1 MTDYTYFEDITRTI
15 ESIPPDSIVSRTI
28 YTDDGVRAVLFGFAA
43 GQELTEHTASRP
55 AVLHFVQGH
64 ATLTL
69 GDDTLEAG
77 PGTWVH
83 MPAQQPHSIYAS
95 EQTVMLLLLLN
106 AG

>member
-1 MTDYTYFEDITRTI
+1 M
-15 ESIPPDSIVSRTI
+15 
-28 YTDDGVRAVLFGFAA
+28 
-43 GQELTEHTASRP
+43 
-55 AVLHFVQGH
+55 LHFIQGH

-77 PGTWVH
+77 SGTWVY

-106 AG
+106 AA